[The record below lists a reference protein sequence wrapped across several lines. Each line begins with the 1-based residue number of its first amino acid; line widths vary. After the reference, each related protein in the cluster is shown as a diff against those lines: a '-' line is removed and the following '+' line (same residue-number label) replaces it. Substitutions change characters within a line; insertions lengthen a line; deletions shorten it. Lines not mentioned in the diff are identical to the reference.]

1 MDDVPSY
8 TVGPKYF
15 CCGSTVC
22 ICLCYHD
29 DTPRKGE
36 ECSQPS
42 TKSSYPLH
50 CVCAMR
56 SAGLVVARSRNF
68 NRLRDLESCVIKS
81 IPSPAPASRHIS
93 QGHAPSSTEQQ
104 DLHISHRSRA
114 PLIAECEAQ
123 QETCSLLSSWSSFT
137 LYLLPCR
144 LGGLTVRTC
153 WCNLTCNFTCPP
165 LSL

>member
-1 MDDVPSY
+1 M
-8 TVGPKYF
+8 T
-15 CCGSTVC
+15 
-22 ICLCYHD
+22 I
-29 DTPRKGE
+29 
-36 ECSQPS
+36 
-42 TKSSYPLH
+42 PLGKEKNVRSRRQRAAILYV

-68 NRLRDLESCVIKS
+68 DGLRDLESCVIKS
-81 IPSPAPASRHIS
+81 ITSPAPASRHIS

-114 PLIAECEAQ
+114 PLIAEREAQ
-123 QETCSLLSSWSSFT
+123 QEPCSLLSSWSSFT

-153 WCNLTCNFTCPP
+153 WCNLTCNFRCPP